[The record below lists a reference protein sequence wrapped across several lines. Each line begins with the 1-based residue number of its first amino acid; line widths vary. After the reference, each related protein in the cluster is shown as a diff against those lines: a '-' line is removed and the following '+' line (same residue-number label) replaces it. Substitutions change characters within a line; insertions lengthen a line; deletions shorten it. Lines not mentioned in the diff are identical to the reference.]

1 MNCPNCKSYNTTV
14 FDTRLDERNRRRRRR
29 KCLDCKYTF
38 ATIEVLR
45 EEYQKMEADAFK
57 GRISDGDGTSG

>member
-1 MNCPNCKSYNTTV
+1 MNCPNCKGYNTTV

-45 EEYQKMEADAFK
+45 EEYNKMEADALK
-57 GRISDGDGTSG
+57 GRTSDG